1 LKSALSLGLAKDG
14 PGSKVSFNL
23 DDSRTHEYV
32 GKSSSHSSR
41 NSSSGGKDSMTKRKG
56 TGGSFS
62 ILEARRGSGRRAS
75 GTTTQS
81 SSNQHSQNGINANA
95 PENDLSGGSEQG
107 RKDGS
112 IHIQE
117 ADLEGSIGK
126 DSLKLRKAHSG
137 AQGSQGRL
145 RNGSEGKGKKQAAST
160 EIKGVRWDRGS
171 EE

>member
-1 LKSALSLGLAKDG
+1 
-14 PGSKVSFNL
+14 
-23 DDSRTHEYV
+23 
-32 GKSSSHSSR
+32 
-41 NSSSGGKDSMTKRKG
+41 MTKRKG

-95 PENDLSGGSEQG
+95 PENEQG

-112 IHIQE
+112 IQE